1 MNVLEN
7 GSKFLCKAA
16 GILNIINHRSKNAQK
31 ACCYI

>member
-16 GILNIINHRSKNAQK
+16 GRLNKINHRNAQK

>member
-1 MNVLEN
+1 MCWKMH

-16 GILNIINHRSKNAQK
+16 GGLNKINHLNAQK

>member
-16 GILNIINHRSKNAQK
+16 GGLNKINHGNAQK

>member
-16 GILNIINHRSKNAQK
+16 GRLNKTNHRNDQK

>member
-16 GILNIINHRSKNAQK
+16 GILKHNHHRKAQK
-31 ACCYI
+31 ACCYTCI

>member
-7 GSKFLCKAA
+7 GSKFFCKAA
-16 GILNIINHRSKNAQK
+16 GILNIINHRNAQK